1 MIVVLN
7 VPIVS
12 SALGWGRLARF
23 VRLTRFGAIVGRALQ
38 AESRITSGDLLRVT
52 AILTLA
58 VVVVSGAAQ
67 WAFDADEFPSLWDGV
82 WWSVVGFTCCAR
94 ADVPD
99 QAGPIRAEVRE
110 GVVQGVRLS

>member
-1 MIVVLN
+1 MSGYDLIVT
-7 VPIVS
+7 I
-12 SALGWGRLARF
+12 ALGSLVAA
-23 VRLTRFGAIVGRALQ
+23 VPLST
-38 AESRITSGDLLRVT
+38 EITVTDGVT